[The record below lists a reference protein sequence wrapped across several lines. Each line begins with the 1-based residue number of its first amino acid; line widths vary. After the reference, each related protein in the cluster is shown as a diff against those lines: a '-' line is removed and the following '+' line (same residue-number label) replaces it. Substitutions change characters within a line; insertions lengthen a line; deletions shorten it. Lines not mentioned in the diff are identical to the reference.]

1 MSLPGALL
9 DALLFLSAV
18 VRCASVVSL
27 PLLIVVVLPLL
38 LSMLLMP
45 VVRLSLGVLGLL
57 ARLLCLLLVLG
68 LLARLLCLLLVL
80 GLLARLLCL
89 LLVLGLLSVLLLRLR
104 LLVLPFLLLRMVL
117 PFGWLLVLCERR
129 SGDSEN
135 QT

>member
-80 GLLARLLCL
+80 GLL
-89 LLVLGLLSVLLLRLR
+89 SVLLLRLR
-104 LLVLPFLLLRMVL
+104 LLVLAFLLLRMVL
-117 PFGWLLVLCERR
+117 LFGWLLVLCERR